1 MADISQEDFD
11 KIQSKLNQQEVEK
24 TTDGIIKNDPES
36 SGRYDAFLSGMTN
49 NEEYKTRWLAEKR
62 FPGLVNLGLDPMQFY
77 FVDGDGDISY
87 KDPNDGFKAKKEF
100 KEGFFGTDVDYLDN
114 IGPTG
119 QFLAEVIGGVGGLGV
134 GFTAGGVPGAIV
146 GGGTGTAGGGSVAY
160 ASRAG
165 ISAALGGPPL
175 EVGKAAK
182 DLSVSSAF
190 GSVPIGVP
198 GRAIPKAFRGI
209 YEKFP
214 GVEGRE
220 ALQDVVLNGGKNVD
234 DRLAYFEQKYPGVVI
249 TRAEAEIFD
258 TQGTSIQAWLRQQP
272 RNEKLM
278 NMYNQRNIRI
288 NQIAEDFF
296 DEILTGKYVDDS
308 LKNKLTGKAADDAD
322 VDVATALAA
331 YIKKEKELL
340 QKRTAPM
347 YKDAYDLDVAI
358 DVSDVLAGVRKVIA
372 DPNASGKKIQIY
384 KKVEKALIDGRT
396 KNKDARNTTELLHAG
411 LRDDFNRI
419 FSELS
424 GGQADGPL
432 KQEITTIRNT
442 VSNRLKEANPTYKEV
457 TQIYD
462 EALGTAQILDRSIAG
477 QFAKVVD
484 LGGTKA
490 ATLSKRLFSGNIKPD
505 EVLELK
511 RILQETDEGATAW
524 QNLKGTWLATQWD
537 EVIAGTTNPLSE
549 PNAYLR
555 ALGIKS
561 PSNAFPSQQVRY
573 SPSGMSLPA
582 SADEMTRLSQEV
594 AEAQVRGKKAKMW
607 QSILEPEELAAFM
620 DLTDILQVVG
630 KVQTRGGS
638 DTFTKFAIDDIITAG
653 SKVVLGSQTP
663 GQAVIG
669 KGGAIIDTI
678 TSIPATVFKGSDVAS
693 LTAQNQKDAYIDMLI
708 AHVVDPKKRVTV
720 QQGLEE
726 FKPGVYLLS
735 QTFAKGGIEGVT
747 NLSDTIRAQNE
758 RLEQEVEAPAS
769 GPLQEQP
776 DVPPINKAQLMNEIN
791 TLAPNMN
798 TMNTIPTTTKPTL
811 SLPQMT
817 SPTILPDERDR
828 EIAMRQQSGI
838 AGLV

>member
-1 MADISQEDFD
+1 MAEISQEDFE
-11 KIQSKLNQQEVEK
+11 KLQSELNQQEAEK
-24 TTDGIIKNDPES
+24 TTDGIIKNDPEA

-62 FPGLVNLGLDPMQFY
+62 FPGLVELGLDPMQFY

-119 QFLAEVIGGVGGLGV
+119 QFLAEVIGGVGGMGA
-134 GFTAGGVPGAIV
+134 GFTAGGLPGAIA
-146 GGGTGTAGGGSVAY
+146 GGSAGTAAGGSAAY
-160 ASRAG
+160 SARAG
-165 ISAALGGPPL
+165 ISAALGGPSV

-182 DLSVSSAF
+182 DLSLSSAF
-190 GSVPIGVP
+190 GGLPIGVP

-220 ALQDVVLNGGKNVD
+220 ALQDIVINGGKNVD
-234 DRLAYFEQKYPGVVI
+234 QRIAYMEQKYPGVVV

-258 TQGTSIQAWLRQQP
+258 TQGTAIQAWLRQQP

-278 NMYNQRNIRI
+278 NMYNQRNTRI

-308 LKNKLTGKAADDAD
+308 LKNKLTGKAAADAD
-322 VDVATALAA
+322 VDVATALDA
-331 YIKKEKELL
+331 YIKKQKVLL
-340 QKRTAPM
+340 QERTAPM

-384 KKVEKALIDGRT
+384 KKVEKALVDGRT

-442 VSNRLKEANPTYKEV
+442 VSNRLKEANPTYKDV

-537 EVIAGTTNPLSE
+537 EVIAGQKNPLGE

-555 ALGIKS
+555 ALGIKT
-561 PSNAFPSQQVRY
+561 PSNAFPAQQIRY
-573 SPSGMSLPA
+573 SPSGAPLPA
-582 SADEMTRLSQEV
+582 SADEMAKLSQEV

-607 QSILEPEELAAFM
+607 QSILEPEELGAFM
-620 DLTDILQVVG
+620 DLTDILQIVG

-638 DTFTKFAIDDIITAG
+638 DTFTKFAIDDIITSG

-708 AHVVDPKKRVTV
+708 AHVVDPKKRLTV
-720 QQGLEE
+720 QNGLEQ

-735 QTFAKGGIEGVT
+735 QTFARGGIEGVT
-747 NLSDTIRAQNE
+747 GLADTIREQNE
-758 RLEQEVEAPAS
+758 RVEQEVEAPTS
-769 GPLQEQP
+769 GPLEQNP
-776 DVPPINKAQLMNEIN
+776 NQPNREDILNQIN
-791 TLAPNMN
+791 TLSPN
-798 TMNTIPTTTKPTL
+798 TFTPIIGSTDKPEL

-817 SPTILPDERDR
+817 SPSILPNEKDR